1 MNGFEVG
8 GVEECKWILLIIDDV
23 YEMIKHADQT
33 KLKGI
38 DYSREYEYNGTADK
52 ADSRLT
58 GSNNKNNE
66 K

>member
-1 MNGFEVG
+1 M
-8 GVEECKWILLIIDDV
+8 EECKWILLIIDDV

-38 DYSREYEYNGTADK
+38 DYSREYEYNRTADK
-52 ADSRLT
+52 ADSRWT
-58 GSNNKNNE
+58 GSCNKNE